1 MADDPTLPDGHL
13 PVATKRETWRAGLKL
28 IRLARRTFAL
38 MVLLNVLATLAGLGG
53 PWLLGKIV
61 DAVVSGR
68 GGQQIDRLALLIVV
82 CAVLQL
88 VLTRYARNVGARFG
102 ERTSAEVREQFLR
115 RVLRLPA
122 AVAERVPTGD
132 ITSRASTDV
141 NSVAFALRD
150 AVPDVLIAVVQ
161 TLFIFVAVFA
171 IDPLMGGCAVIG
183 LSGIWFAARWYLA
196 RARTAYLEA
205 GAASSTL
212 TEVLTATVSGGR
224 TVEAF
229 GLQERRL
236 RAGVEAIEY
245 SRTTR
250 LRTLTLRTVL
260 FPVVDVSY
268 VLPLVAVLLAGGA
281 LYGSGR
287 ISLGAIIAAAFYLR
301 QLAGPL
307 DVFELWIDQIQ
318 SSAAS
323 FARLEGI
330 ETMARPAPTTASSPA
345 DDRIEVDDVCFAYPG
360 GPDVLTEVS
369 LRIQPGEHL
378 AIVGLSGAGKS
389 TLGRLLTGIEHPRT
403 GAVTVGGVSV
413 AELPPE
419 QLRRQIVLVT
429 QDHHVFAE
437 SVRNNLLIARP
448 TADDA
453 ELRAS
458 LQAVG
463 ASWTDDLPDGLDT
476 VLGNGGLTLETAHAQ
491 QIALARVVLADPH
504 TIVLDEATSM
514 LDPTT
519 ARSVERALALILDGR
534 TVLAIAHRMHTS
546 HDADRVAVMAAGRII
561 EIGSHDELLRGD
573 GAYAALWRSW
583 HGDSAD

>member
-1 MADDPTLPDGHL
+1 MADDPIVPDGHL
-13 PVATKRETWRAGLKL
+13 PVATKRETWRAGLSL

-38 MVLLNVLATLAGLGG
+38 MVLLNVLATVAALGG

-61 DAVVSGR
+61 DAVASGR
-68 GGQQIDRLALLIVV
+68 GGERIDRLALLIVA
-82 CAVLQL
+82 CALLQL
-88 VLTRYARNVGARFG
+88 VLTRWARNVGARFG
-102 ERTSAEVREQFLR
+102 ERTSAQVREQFLG

-122 AVAERVPTGD
+122 AVAERVPAGD
-132 ITSRASTDV
+132 ITSRAATDV
-141 NSVAFALRD
+141 NSVAYTLRD
-150 AVPDVLIAVVQ
+150 AVPDALIALVQ

-171 IDPLMGGCAVIG
+171 VDPLMGACAVIG
-183 LSGIWFAARWYLA
+183 LSGIWFAGRWYLA

-205 GAASSTL
+205 GAANSTL

-236 RAGVEAIEY
+236 RASVEAIEH
-245 SRTTR
+245 SRATR

-268 VLPLVAVLLAGGA
+268 VLPLVGVLLVGGA
-281 LYGSGR
+281 LYGDGQ
-287 ISLGAIIAAAFYLR
+287 ITLGAIIAAVFYLR

-307 DVFELWIDQIQ
+307 EVLELLIDQIQ

-330 ETMARPAPTTASSPA
+330 ETMARPARTTAAAPV
-345 DDRIEVDDVCFAYPG
+345 DDRIEVRDVSFAYPG
-360 GPDVLTEVS
+360 GPDVLTDVS
-369 LRIQPGEHL
+369 LAIQPGEHL

-389 TLGRLLTGIEHPRT
+389 TLVRLLTGIEHPRT
-403 GAVTVGGVSV
+403 GTVTVGGVPV
-413 AELPPE
+413 AELPSE
-419 QLRRQIVLVT
+419 RLREQIVLVT
-429 QDHHVFAE
+429 QDHHVFADT
-437 SVRNNLLIARP
+437 VRDNLLIARP
-448 TADDA
+448 TATDE
-453 ELRAS
+453 ELHAA
-458 LQAVG
+458 LATVG
-463 ASWTDDLPDGLDT
+463 ASWIDDLPDGLDT
-476 VLGNGGLTLETAHAQ
+476 ALGNGGLALETSHAQ

-504 TIVLDEATSM
+504 TVVLDEATSM

-519 ARSVERALALILDGR
+519 ARSVERALAVILDGR

-546 HDADRVAVMAAGRII
+546 HDADRVAVMEAGRII
-561 EIGSHDELLRGD
+561 ELGSHQELLERD

-583 HGDSAD
+583 HGDSPD

>member
-1 MADDPTLPDGHL
+1 MADL
-13 PVATKRETWRAGLKL
+13 PVATKRDTWRAGLQL

-38 MVLLNVLATLAGLGG
+38 MVLLNVLATVAGLAG
-53 PWLLGKIV
+53 PWLLGQIV

-68 GGQQIDRLALLIVV
+68 QQIDRLALLIVA
-82 CAVLQL
+82 CALLQL
-88 VLTRYARNVGARFG
+88 VLTRYARNVGGRFG
-102 ERTSAEVREQFLR
+102 ERTSAQVREQFLG

-161 TLFIFVAVFA
+161 TLFIFAAVFV
-171 IDPLMGGCAVIG
+171 IDPLMGACAVIG
-183 LSGIWFAARWYLA
+183 LAGIWFAARWYLA

-250 LRTLTLRTVL
+250 LRTLTLRSVL
-260 FPVVDVSY
+260 FPVVDVSS
-268 VLPLVAVLLAGGA
+268 VLPLVGVLLAGGA
-281 LYGSGR
+281 LYGSDR
-287 ISLGAIIAAAFYLR
+287 ISLGAIIAAVFYLR
-301 QLAGPL
+301 QLSGPL
-307 DVFELWIDQIQ
+307 DVLQLWIDQLQ

-330 ETMARPAPTTASSPA
+330 ETLARPSPATTASPA
-345 DDRIEVDDVCFAYPG
+345 DDQIEVTEVCFAYPG
-360 GPDVLTEVS
+360 GPDVLTDVG
-369 LRIQPGEHL
+369 LRIRPGEYL
-378 AIVGLSGAGKS
+378 AIVGASGAGKS

-413 AELPPE
+413 GELPPE
-419 QLRRQIVLVT
+419 QLRQQIVLVT
-429 QDHHVFAE
+429 QDHHVFAD
-437 SVRNNLLIARP
+437 SVRDNLLIARP
-448 TADDA
+448 TATDD
-453 ELRAS
+453 ELRVA
-458 LQAVG
+458 LETVG
-463 ASWTDDLPDGLDT
+463 ASWMDDLSDGLDT
-476 VLGNGGLTLETAHAQ
+476 VLGNGGLALETAHAQ

-504 TIVLDEATSM
+504 TVVLDEATSM

-519 ARSVERALALILDGR
+519 ARSVERALAVVLDGR

-546 HDADRVAVMAAGRII
+546 HDADRVAVMEAGRII
-561 EIGSHDELLRGD
+561 ELGSHNELLEAN
-573 GAYAALWRSW
+573 GAYAALWHSW
-583 HGDSAD
+583 HG

>member
-1 MADDPTLPDGHL
+1 MADDPTPDGHL

-53 PWLLGKIV
+53 PWLLGEIV

-68 GGQQIDRLALLIVV
+68 GGQEIDRLALLIVV
-82 CAVLQL
+82 CALLQL
-88 VLTRYARNVGARFG
+88 VLTRYARKVGARFG
-102 ERTSAEVREQFLR
+102 ERTSAQVREQFLR

-141 NSVAFALRD
+141 NSVASALRD
-150 AVPDVLIAVVQ
+150 AVPDLLIAAIQ
-161 TLFIFVAVFA
+161 TLLVFVAVFV
-171 IDPLMGGCAVIG
+171 IDPLMGACAVIG
-183 LSGIWFAARWYLA
+183 LSGIWFAGRRYLA
-196 RARTAYLEA
+196 RARTAYLAA

-236 RAGVEAIEY
+236 RASVEAIEH
-245 SRTTR
+245 SRDTR
-250 LRTLTLRTVL
+250 LRTLALRTAL
-260 FPVVDVSY
+260 FPVIDVSY
-268 VLPLVAVLLAGGA
+268 MLPLVGVLLVGGT
-281 LYGSGR
+281 LYGSGQ
-287 ISLGAIIAAAFYLR
+287 ISLGAIIAAVFYLR

-307 DVFELWIDQIQ
+307 EVLSWWIDQIQ

-330 ETMARPAPTTASSPA
+330 EAMARPARTTAARPA
-345 DDRIEVDDVCFAYPG
+345 DDRIEVEDVCFAYPG
-360 GPDVLTEVS
+360 GPDVLTEVN

-378 AIVGLSGAGKS
+378 AIVGVSGAGKS

-419 QLRRQIVLVT
+419 QLREQIVLVT
-429 QDHHVFAE
+429 QDHHVFAD
-437 SVRNNLLIARP
+437 SVRDNLLIARP
-448 TADDA
+448 TAADE
-453 ELRAS
+453 ELRAA
-458 LQAVG
+458 LATVG
-463 ASWTDDLPDGLDT
+463 ASWMDDLPDGLDT
-476 VLGNGGLTLETAHAQ
+476 VLGDGGLALETSHAQ

-504 TIVLDEATSM
+504 TVVLDEATSM

-519 ARSVERALALILDGR
+519 ARSVERALAVILDGR

-546 HDADRVAVMAAGRII
+546 HDADRVAVMAAGQII
-561 EIGSHDELLRGD
+561 EIGSHTELLEAD

>member
-61 DAVVSGR
+61 DAVVSGH
-68 GGQQIDRLALLIVV
+68 GGQQIDRLALLIVI
-82 CAVLQL
+82 CALLQL
-88 VLTRYARNVGARFG
+88 VLTRYARKVGARFG
-102 ERTSAEVREQFLR
+102 ERTSAQVREQFLG

-132 ITSRASTDV
+132 ITSRAATDV
-141 NSVAFALRD
+141 NSVAYTLRD
-150 AVPDVLIAVVQ
+150 AVPDALIAVVQ
-161 TLFIFVAVFA
+161 TLFIFVAVFF

-183 LSGIWFAARWYLA
+183 LSGIWFAGRWYLA
-196 RARTAYLEA
+196 RARTAYLAA

-224 TVEAF
+224 TIEAF

-236 RAGVEAIEY
+236 RAGIEAIEQ
-245 SRTTR
+245 SRNTR

-268 VLPLVAVLLAGGA
+268 VLPLVGVLLVGGA

-287 ISLGAIIAAAFYLR
+287 ISLGAIIAAVFYLR

-307 DVFELWIDQIQ
+307 DVLELLIDQIQ

-330 ETMARPAPTTASSPA
+330 ETMARPARTTAARPA
-345 DDRIEVDDVCFAYPG
+345 DDRIEVEDVCFAYPG
-360 GPDVLTEVS
+360 GPDVLTEVN

-378 AIVGLSGAGKS
+378 AIVGASGAGKS
-389 TLGRLLTGIEHPRT
+389 TLGRLLTGIDHPRT
-403 GAVTVGGVSV
+403 GSVTVGGVSV

-429 QDHHVFAE
+429 QDHHVFAD
-437 SVRNNLLIARP
+437 SVRDNLLIARP
-448 TADDA
+448 TAADE
-453 ELRAS
+453 ELRAA
-458 LQAVG
+458 LETVG
-463 ASWTDDLPDGLDT
+463 ASWMDDLPDGLDT
-476 VLGNGGLTLETAHAQ
+476 VLGNGGLALETAHAQ

-504 TIVLDEATSM
+504 TVVLDEATSM

-519 ARSVERALALILDGR
+519 ARSVERALAVILDGR

-546 HDADRVAVMAAGRII
+546 HDADRVAVMAAGQII
-561 EIGSHDELLRGD
+561 EIGSHTELLEAD
-573 GAYAALWRSW
+573 GAYAALWHSW
-583 HGDSAD
+583 HGDSPD

>member
-1 MADDPTLPDGHL
+1 MTDDLTLQADHL
-13 PVATKRETWRAGLKL
+13 PVAAKRETWRAGLTL

-68 GGQQIDRLALLIVV
+68 GGQEIDRLALLIVV
-82 CAVLQL
+82 CALLQL

-102 ERTSAEVREQFLR
+102 ERTSAQVREQFLG

-132 ITSRASTDV
+132 ITSRAATDV
-141 NSVAFALRD
+141 NSVAYTLRD

-183 LSGIWFAARWYLA
+183 LSGIWFAGRWYLA
-196 RARTAYLEA
+196 RARTAYLAA

-236 RAGVEAIEY
+236 RASIEAIEQ
-245 SRTTR
+245 SRNTR

-268 VLPLVAVLLAGGA
+268 VLPLVGVLLAGGA
-281 LYGSGR
+281 LYGGGR
-287 ISLGAIIAAAFYLR
+287 ISLGAIIAAVFYLR

-307 DVFELWIDQIQ
+307 EVLELLIDQIQ

-330 ETMARPAPTTASSPA
+330 ETMARPARTTAARPA
-345 DDRIEVDDVCFAYPG
+345 DDRIEVEDVCFAYPG

-429 QDHHVFAE
+429 QDHHVFAD
-437 SVRNNLLIARP
+437 SVRDNLLIARP
-448 TADDA
+448 TAADE
-453 ELRAS
+453 ELRAA
-458 LQAVG
+458 LETVG
-463 ASWTDDLPDGLDT
+463 ASWMDDLPDGLDT
-476 VLGNGGLTLETAHAQ
+476 VLGNGGLTLETAHA
-491 QIALARVVLADPH
+491 P
-504 TIVLDEATSM
+504 
-514 LDPTT
+514 
-519 ARSVERALALILDGR
+519 
-534 TVLAIAHRMHTS
+534 
-546 HDADRVAVMAAGRII
+546 ADRLGPSSPR
-561 EIGSHDELLRGD
+561 
-573 GAYAALWRSW
+573 
-583 HGDSAD
+583 

>member
-1 MADDPTLPDGHL
+1 
-13 PVATKRETWRAGLKL
+13 
-28 IRLARRTFAL
+28 
-38 MVLLNVLATLAGLGG
+38 
-53 PWLLGKIV
+53 
-61 DAVVSGR
+61 
-68 GGQQIDRLALLIVV
+68 
-82 CAVLQL
+82 
-88 VLTRYARNVGARFG
+88 
-102 ERTSAEVREQFLR
+102 
-115 RVLRLPA
+115 
-122 AVAERVPTGD
+122 
-132 ITSRASTDV
+132 
-141 NSVAFALRD
+141 
-150 AVPDVLIAVVQ
+150 
-161 TLFIFVAVFA
+161 
-171 IDPLMGGCAVIG
+171 MGGCAVIG
-183 LSGIWFAARWYLA
+183 LSGIWFAGRWYLA

-236 RAGVEAIEY
+236 RASTEAIER
-245 SRTTR
+245 SRDTR
-250 LRTLTLRTVL
+250 LRTLTLRTAL
-260 FPVVDVSY
+260 FPVIDVSY
-268 VLPLVAVLLAGGA
+268 VLPLVGVLLVGGA

-287 ISLGAIIAAAFYLR
+287 ISLGAIIAAVFYLR
-301 QLAGPL
+301 QLDGPL
-307 DVFELWIDQIQ
+307 EMLSWWIDQIQ

-330 ETMARPAPTTASSPA
+330 ETMARPARTTAARPA
-345 DDRIEVDDVCFAYPG
+345 DDRIEVEDVCFAYPG

-429 QDHHVFAE
+429 QDHHVFAD
-437 SVRNNLLIARP
+437 SVRDNLLIARP
-448 TADDA
+448 TAADE
-453 ELRAS
+453 ELRAA
-458 LQAVG
+458 LETVG
-463 ASWTDDLPDGLDT
+463 ARWMDDLPDGLDT
-476 VLGNGGLTLETAHAQ
+476 VLGNGGLALETSHAQ

-504 TIVLDEATSM
+504 TVVLDEATSM

-519 ARSVERALALILDGR
+519 ARSVERALAVILDGR

-561 EIGSHDELLRGD
+561 EIGSHSDLLEDD